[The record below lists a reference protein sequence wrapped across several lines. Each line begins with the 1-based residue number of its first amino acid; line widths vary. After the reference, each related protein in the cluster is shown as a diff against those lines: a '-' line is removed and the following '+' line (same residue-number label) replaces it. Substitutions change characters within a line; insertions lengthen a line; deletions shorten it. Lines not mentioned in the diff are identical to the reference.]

1 MLRESKNFV
10 DFNYR
15 SYAIRRIKDSFKS
28 NVQITDQVLIENKIS
43 LAKFNLQLIQRQV
56 KIGQLFGSK
65 QQLTVE
71 VPKND

>member
-15 SYAIRRIKDSFKS
+15 SYAIRRIKDGFKS
-28 NVQITDQVLIENKIS
+28 NAQITDKVLIENKIS
-43 LAKFNLQLIQRQV
+43 LAKLNLQLIQRQV
-56 KIGQLFGSK
+56 TIGQLFGSK

-71 VPKND
+71 VPMNN